1 KQGKQ
6 EFILK
11 IGDVIK
17 TININDTCKRLINIG
32 PSLNENWPIQM
43 LWNSYIHSSYRYII
57 ISLLS
62 KFITI
67 PLYILNINS
76 IGTKQPNIISE
87 INIHKEQHEIYCGD
101 TDLNEIAFTFVIQ

>member
-17 TININDTCKRLINIG
+17 TININDNCKRLINIG

-43 LWNSYIHSSYRYII
+43 LWNSYIHSGYRYII

-62 KFITI
+62 KFITM

-87 INIHKEQHEIYCGD
+87 INVND
-101 TDLNEIAFTFVIQ
+101 